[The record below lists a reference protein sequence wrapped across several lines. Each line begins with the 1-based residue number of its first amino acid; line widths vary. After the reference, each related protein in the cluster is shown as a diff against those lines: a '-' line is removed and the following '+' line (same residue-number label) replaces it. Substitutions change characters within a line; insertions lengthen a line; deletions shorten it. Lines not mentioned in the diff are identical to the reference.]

1 MVDSKRQKSI
11 SSDARDAYLKCALA
25 VLRIGRELKK
35 PLPELDIDAMSDS
48 IKELEEAAP
57 LIENVP
63 VEDISGESIEG
74 VSQEG
79 DPSPEELN
87 DMVVTALQNVMIKV
101 CMLINNIVSADLN
114 DLENLGWRIDED
126 E

>member
-11 SSDARDAYLKCALA
+11 SNDARDAYLKLALA

-48 IKELEEAAP
+48 VKEIEEAVP
-57 LIENVP
+57 LIEGVP
-63 VEDISGESIEG
+63 VEDIAGESIEG